1 MWFLFWGIFS
11 PKKRE
16 ASRCCFSRVFYQGR
30 ISASKGVLLKMSKRC
45 LRPRR
50 LRWTMW
56 LEALFAR
63 TCRKR
68 KEEERR
74 EKGSSSR
81 AAGLQTELEK
91 CLVFMSSALSIAV
104 VIKEEFLLLYWLHNY
119 WKYQTASFRHK
130 YLSFH
135 WFVLFCKGL
144 QNILFSFILILNN

>member
-1 MWFLFWGIFS
+1 
-11 PKKRE
+11 
-16 ASRCCFSRVFYQGR
+16 
-30 ISASKGVLLKMSKRC
+30 
-45 LRPRR
+45 
-50 LRWTMW
+50 MW

-104 VIKEEFLLLYWLHNY
+104 VIKEEFLLLY
-119 WKYQTASFRHK
+119 
-130 YLSFH
+130 
-135 WFVLFCKGL
+135 
-144 QNILFSFILILNN
+144 